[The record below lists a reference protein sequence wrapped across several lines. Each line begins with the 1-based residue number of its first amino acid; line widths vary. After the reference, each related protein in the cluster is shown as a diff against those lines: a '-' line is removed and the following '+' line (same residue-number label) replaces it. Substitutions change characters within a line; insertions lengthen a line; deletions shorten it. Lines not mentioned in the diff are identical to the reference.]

1 MSGKRRHFGR
11 MARLE
16 ALSQEAKVDAVARG
30 VAVDPGSLAPRN
42 SYSSPDFV
50 ERGYYVDK
58 PFSCQEC
65 GKPQI
70 WTAEQQKWWYEVA
83 KGSVLSTATRCRACR
98 QQERARKEEVRLRGG
113 DPNPY
118 KNPGLLLA
126 RLRREI
132 EPRLLSVGYQ
142 RVGRNPRGARHTLF
156 VDYTRCNEQ
165 FTLSWDQ
172 HRARLTARR
181 LTAGGADVEEI
192 AKAEFDGV
200 MSTSD
205 IEARLAPFKVSVGR
219 FLDAIRGPMQEPQSQ
234 GQSSASDNSS
244 DGIV

>member
-1 MSGKRRHFGR
+1 MSRKRRHFGR
-11 MARLE
+11 VARLE

-30 VAVDPGSLAPRN
+30 VAVDPGSLAPSN

-83 KGSVLSTATRCRACR
+83 KGNVLSTAARCRVCR

-118 KNPGLLLA
+118 KSPGLLLA

-132 EPRLLSVGYQ
+132 EPRLLSVGYR
-142 RVGRNPRGARHTLF
+142 RVGRNPRGARRTLF
-156 VDYTRCNEQ
+156 VRDR
-165 FTLSWDQ
+165 WK
-172 HRARLTARR
+172 RL
-181 LTAGGADVEEI
+181 V
-192 AKAEFDGV
+192 
-200 MSTSD
+200 
-205 IEARLAPFKVSVGR
+205 
-219 FLDAIRGPMQEPQSQ
+219 
-234 GQSSASDNSS
+234 
-244 DGIV
+244 